1 MSTASAVSESGLG
14 SEHQLVF
21 KRTLQKVLG
30 AGVHVILLN
39 SSVQRLQWTGICAH
53 EKTGG

>member
-1 MSTASAVSESGLG
+1 MSTASAVSERGLG